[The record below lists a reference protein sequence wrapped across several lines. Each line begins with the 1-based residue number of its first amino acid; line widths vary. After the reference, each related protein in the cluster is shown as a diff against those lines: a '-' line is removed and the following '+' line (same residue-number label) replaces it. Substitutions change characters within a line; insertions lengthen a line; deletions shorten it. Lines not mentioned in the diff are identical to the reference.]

1 MSVQAMLLLVYF
13 IAFIVNFCYV
23 ETLPFSS
30 KRIKYAVVGC
40 TAAVIIVNI
49 LADLM
54 IPDISLVELSRLTM
68 TVPSVLLCWA
78 CAKHRDL
85 RFVFVYCSLD
95 TIGFILSLCT
105 FALSDAFHL
114 NALWTGTIGILLMM
128 PVVYGFYRYGMRI
141 RKILDLVRNSWGIL
155 TLFVLVIYS
164 YSYYLAIYPA
174 PWVGRTEYVPVI
186 MSYIV
191 LIILSYIIIFGMLV
205 SIVKINELEEKK
217 NRMMINK
224 IRPHFIYNVLLS
236 IRYFTKKEPDV
247 AYDLIYDFAN
257 YLRSNMES
265 LENKKYIS
273 WNEELQ
279 HIRAYAGIEQKRYGE
294 KLHVIYEVEEAA
306 FKIPPLTIEPLVENA
321 IKHGVGVREE
331 GGTVWI
337 RGHRTGVGYLIEIED
352 DGVGFNTDALEE
364 KMDVGLNYIRDQL
377 RAMPGTELHIESS
390 PGNGTKVSIEIGV
403 MINEDDTG

>member
-1 MSVQAMLLLVYF
+1 
-13 IAFIVNFCYV
+13 
-23 ETLPFSS
+23 
-30 KRIKYAVVGC
+30 
-40 TAAVIIVNI
+40 
-49 LADLM
+49 
-54 IPDISLVELSRLTM
+54 
-68 TVPSVLLCWA
+68 
-78 CAKHRDL
+78 
-85 RFVFVYCSLD
+85 
-95 TIGFILSLCT
+95 
-105 FALSDAFHL
+105 
-114 NALWTGTIGILLMM
+114 
-128 PVVYGFYRYGMRI
+128 
-141 RKILDLVRNSWGIL
+141 
-155 TLFVLVIYS
+155 
-164 YSYYLAIYPA
+164 
-174 PWVGRTEYVPVI
+174 
-186 MSYIV
+186 
-191 LIILSYIIIFGMLV
+191 MLV